1 MIISVAHLQVVDFLV
16 ILHVVIASWLR
27 GDHHHLLLF
36 FGKDEALVLVTVFHS
51 GRCCSSVNNITN
63 KSVLLKACGL
73 FLEQKLGLLVDRI

>member
-1 MIISVAHLQVVDFLV
+1 MLISVAHLQVVDFLV

-27 GDHHHLLLF
+27 RDHHHLLLF

-51 GRCCSSVNNITN
+51 GCRSSVNKITN